1 MTPNQIAHRCW
12 FLTGPTASGKTAIGL
27 ELAERLDAEIISL
40 DSMAIYR
47 GMDIGTA
54 KPTIE
59 QRQLVPHHLIDIRNP
74 NERFSVS
81 NYLELATKMID
92 EIHQRGRTVLFVGG
106 TPLYLKTLLRG
117 LFEGPPA
124 DETLRQEVLKEAA
137 ETASAAL
144 HQRLAMV
151 DPVSA
156 AKIHPND
163 LRRIVRALEVYR
175 HTGEPI
181 SHQQLQFD
189 DGHPAT
195 ACRGFVLDWPR
206 AKLHNRINQRV
217 DQMFDQGLVGE
228 VEQLLNLHGELSRT
242 ALQAVGYQEVVKHL
256 QQGVPLEKTI
266 QDTKTR
272 TRQFAK
278 RQLTWFRS
286 LGECRW
292 EPRTDEICEEKA
304 ATRIL
309 QAGYP
314 LPPNP

>member
-54 KPTIE
+54 KPTVE

-92 EIHQRGRTVLFVGG
+92 KIHQRGRTVLFVGG

-137 ETASAAL
+137 ETGSAAL

-195 ACRGFVLDWPR
+195 ACRVFVLDWPR

-292 EPRTDEICEEKA
+292 EPRADEICEEKT

-309 QAGYP
+309 QAGST
-314 LPPNP
+314 LTPNP